1 MFEKTKKY
9 LSTDVIFEY
18 SPDEIKKTLINQNQI
33 KYFPEE
39 ISASDWKI
47 NDINN
52 LDYFID
58 PQVI

>member
-9 LSTDVIFEY
+9 LTTDVIFEN

-47 NDINN
+47 SDINN

>member
-9 LSTDVIFEY
+9 LTTDVIFEN

>member
-9 LSTDVIFEY
+9 LTTDVIFEN

-58 PQVI
+58 PQKI